1 MTYEELTEYIIH
13 YLENDKTHNAIMLS
27 GEWGS
32 GKSHYIKN
40 HLIPS
45 LKGKRKAD
53 VVVSLYGM
61 HDVLEISKGI
71 YFELKAK
78 WLTKDSEAFQT
89 GKNVVRTLFKG
100 EQQVSLISIYPR
112 LMTS

>member
-45 LKGKRKAD
+45 LKREKESRC

-78 WLTKDSEAFQT
+78 
-89 GKNVVRTLFKG
+89 TLLH
-100 EQQVSLISIYPR
+100 SNSSIPIAKR
-112 LMTS
+112 